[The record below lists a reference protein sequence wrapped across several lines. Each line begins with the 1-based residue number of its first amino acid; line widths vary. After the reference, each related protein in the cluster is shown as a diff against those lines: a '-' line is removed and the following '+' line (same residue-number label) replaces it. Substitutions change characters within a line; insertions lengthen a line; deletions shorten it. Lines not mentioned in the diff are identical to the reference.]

1 MDNAVAR
8 EGYLAL
14 ALCILT
20 EYDPDEAFDVIV
32 PVGGSAYRR
41 EVRASR
47 HREETEDII
56 RLKNQGMHAYE
67 LAYLFGVTANAI
79 YARIRKHKL
88 RYSGG
93 GQRGT
98 GTRNYLYGMAGA
110 GGCGG
115 QAGE

>member
-1 MDNAVAR
+1 MR
-8 EGYLAL
+8 EKELKKQIGWLLRDKYSGTINDKL
-14 ALCILT
+14 
-20 EYDPDEAFDVIV
+20 
-32 PVGGSAYRR
+32 GK
-41 EVRASR
+41 
-47 HREETEDII
+47 DII
-56 RLKNQGMHAYE
+56 RLKNQGIHAYE